1 MMDECIKRVDALE
14 AIRKRCNYCTEPCP
28 MADMAH
34 EAAKG
39 RMYATNEFILL
50 QKKVESGQLVEV
62 VRCRDCKYFQHYG
75 RTSLFVDGKHVKAG
89 WCTRRILY
97 DEEYRMLPDGFCS
110 SGERKGGDS
119 DES

>member
-1 MMDECIKRVDALE
+1 MKTEKKNEVAVMESK
-14 AIRKRCNYCTEPCP
+14 KCNCCTEPCP